1 MVPPPPSTRWVMA
14 KNIFATTPLFT
25 FQLYNCN
32 FCIFFFMKLNFLRI
46 YFFCLTSFLVIIIYI
61 PQIFYLQRYFNK
73 TWFTH
78 FWIIFFLFSG
88 HEILRSLLLKGIV
101 LNTIFNFINLQRRK
115 NNADEKKI
123 KKIKIGA
130 ILNKEMNSLIHVLD
144 S

>member
-1 MVPPPPSTRWVMA
+1 MVPPPTSWWVMA
-14 KNIFATTPLFT
+14 KNIFVTTPLFLL
-25 FQLYNCN
+25 FNCN

-46 YFFCLTSFLVIIIYI
+46 YFFLLDIIPSYYHLFSTNILFTEVFQQDLVYPLLNHFFL
-61 PQIFYLQRYFNK
+61 
-73 TWFTH
+73 
-78 FWIIFFLFSG
+78 LFSG